1 MSAIERWTKTETV
14 TIATDGDTSGSFQVG
29 SSAAGSVTTP
39 AALTGTSFTF
49 EVSND
54 GTVWSAV
61 KDSAGDDISA
71 VTVTTSK
78 SYTLPAEV
86 FSHKL
91 ARIKS
96 GLAEAAARSL
106 TVFQSG

>member
-1 MSAIERWTKTETV
+1 MSAIVRWTKKETV
-14 TIATDGDTSGSFQVG
+14 TIAADGDTSGSFQVG

-39 AALTGTSFTF
+39 SALTGTTFTY

-54 GTVWSAV
+54 ATTWSAV

-78 SYTLPAEV
+78 NYTLPAEV

-96 GLAEAAARSL
+96 GSSEAAQRSL
-106 TVFQSG
+106 TVFLSG